1 MSKRIKYFLIFHSH
15 FKFLSKLKNMNMS
28 EVSHS
33 GNLYFW
39 SLFLVSGVPSKGGLE
54 LNKEK
59 ARVS

>member
-28 EVSHS
+28 ELSNS

-39 SLFLVSGVPSKGGLE
+39 SLFLVSGVPSQGGLE
-54 LNKEK
+54 LNKK
-59 ARVS
+59 GARVS

>member
-39 SLFLVSGVPSKGGLE
+39 SLFLVSGVPSKGGE
-54 LNKEK
+54 G
-59 ARVS
+59 